1 MKDTNFLYSIAT
13 LAIGSL
19 LSIFI
24 SFATGTLP
32 TSTPREASAARLT
45 VSAKTTVKK
54 DCDCCREITLE
65 ELAASRERLATVRKQ
80 RLAYQKASQ
89 LIQQYGFEEGLRR
102 TKAFAPE
109 VAEQLEH
116 FTEKYRVAAEH

>member
-1 MKDTNFLYSIAT
+1 MKDTHFLYSIAT

-19 LSIFI
+19 LAIFV

-32 TSTPREASAARLT
+32 KSPLREVR
-45 VSAKTTVKK
+45 VSPTTLATAPAPKN
-54 DCDCCREITLE
+54 CECCGKVTAE
-65 ELAASRERLATVRKQ
+65 ELKASRESLAAVRKQ

-89 LIQQYGFEEGLRR
+89 LIQQYGIEEGLRR
-102 TKAFAPE
+102 LKASHPE